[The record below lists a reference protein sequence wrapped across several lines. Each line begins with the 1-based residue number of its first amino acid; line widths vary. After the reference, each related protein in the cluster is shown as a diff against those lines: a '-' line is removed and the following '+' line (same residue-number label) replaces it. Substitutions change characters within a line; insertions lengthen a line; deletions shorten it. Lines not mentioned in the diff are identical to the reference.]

1 MLDLAFCLIIII
13 SSIFAICLWVWL
25 GLNVDQI
32 QCHNLLWIK
41 EEMLYMGA
49 KTKFKTLW
57 SFKYDVRLNQE
68 ICKKFSLI
76 NRKEN

>member
-1 MLDLAFCLIIII
+1 LSYYYY

-41 EEMLYMGA
+41 EKMLFHGC
-49 KTKFKTLW
+49 KL
-57 SFKYDVRLNQE
+57 E
-68 ICKKFSLI
+68 IGKLCHEVHGCKNKIQNFMSIQILC
-76 NRKEN
+76 